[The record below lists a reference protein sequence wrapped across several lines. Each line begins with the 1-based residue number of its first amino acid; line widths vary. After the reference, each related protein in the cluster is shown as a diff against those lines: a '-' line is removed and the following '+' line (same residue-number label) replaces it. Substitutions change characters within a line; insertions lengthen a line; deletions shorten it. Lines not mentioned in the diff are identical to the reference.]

1 MTYHLGYSAG
11 EHERLI
17 RQAIRLAPVTERF
30 FLEAGIGPGQRVL
43 DVGSGVGDVAML
55 AARIVGPSGCV
66 VAIERDGSSIKRA
79 LARAAQAKLD
89 NIKFVQSDVDE
100 YVTDESFDGLVGRYV
115 LQFLPDP
122 VTTLRSLANLVRPA
136 GIVAFQEG
144 SWIPFVAL
152 SAHLP
157 LWHNAVSLLHEAGR
171 RAGINLE
178 MGTALQRT
186 FRAAGLP
193 KPHMRLEMELDS
205 DPDFVRW
212 VSDCVKSVLPQMQ
225 KLNLP
230 YEALG
235 ELDTLAERLTR
246 EVEKSDTVVPWLG
259 LVGAWC
265 HK

>member
-1 MTYHLGYSAG
+1 MTYHLGYSDA

-30 FLEAGIGPGQRVL
+30 FREAGLGAGQCVL

-55 AARIVGPSGCV
+55 AARIVGPSGSV
-66 VAIERDGSSIKRA
+66 VGLERDGRSIDRA
-79 LARAAQAKLD
+79 RARAAQASLD
-89 NIKFVQSDVDE
+89 NVHFVQSDIDE
-100 YVTDESFDGLVGRYV
+100 YVTDQLFDGVVGRYV

-122 VTTLRSLANLVRPA
+122 VATLRSLASFVRPG

-144 SWIPFVAL
+144 SWSPFIAL

-157 LWHNAVSLLHEAGR
+157 LWLSAVSLLHEAGR

-178 MGTALQRT
+178 IGPALQRT

-193 KPHMRLEMELDS
+193 KPQMRLEMELDS

-212 VSDCVKSVLPQMQ
+212 LSDCVKSVFPQMQ
-225 KLNLP
+225 AFNLR

-235 ELDTLAERLTR
+235 DLDTLAERLTR
-246 EVEKSDTVVPWLG
+246 EVEESDTVVPWLG